1 MSKAAFVNDARVMSK
16 GQVTIPKDVR
26 TVLGVESGDRVTFI
40 VDGNN
45 VRVVN
50 SAVYALMRFQE
61 QMGGEA
67 EKAGFLT
74 EEAVAEWIT
83 RSRRAEHVE

>member
-1 MSKAAFVNDARVMSK
+1 MMHVLCQRVRLLSLRMYA
-16 GQVTIPKDVR
+16 QA
-26 TVLGVESGDRVTFI
+26 GVESGDRVTFI

-45 VRVVN
+45 VRVLN

-83 RSRRAEHVE
+83 RSRREENAE

>member
-1 MSKAAFVNDARVMSK
+1 
-16 GQVTIPKDVR
+16 
-26 TVLGVESGDRVTFI
+26 

-50 SAVYALMRFQE
+50 STVYALMRLQK

-67 EKAGFLT
+67 RRAGLLT
-74 EEAVAEWIT
+74 EEAVAAWIAL
-83 RSRRAEHVE
+83 SRREDNAE